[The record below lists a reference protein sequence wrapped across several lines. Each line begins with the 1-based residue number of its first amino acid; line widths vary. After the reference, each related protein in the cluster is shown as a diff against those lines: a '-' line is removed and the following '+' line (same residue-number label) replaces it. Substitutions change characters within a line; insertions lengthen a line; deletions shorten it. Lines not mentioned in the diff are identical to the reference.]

1 MKIFILLISLCFLS
15 CNRSPSITDQDLDGN
30 VLFDLSLYQPEKYL
44 VSAYKPNPSD
54 QEKQIPVLIAAHGY
68 SASTFEWDELRKY
81 ADSVKSGILI
91 SQVLLGGHGRTYVDF
106 KNSTWRDWQASILL
120 EYKKLVQA
128 GYTNIS
134 FIGSSTGCPLILNL
148 LYENSLSQIP
158 PNQII
163 LIDPIIIPSNK
174 ILSLAGIVGPMI
186 GYTSVDFDSELERK
200 HWYHYRPQETLQ
212 ELLDIITVVRKELE
226 SGIALPPLTDL
237 SIYKSKYDEVA
248 DRISGIL
255 IYNGIESNT
264 MNSKEIDMV
273 NSHIHVMTRL
283 QGRNNITD
291 NDISIQKM
299 LFNQIIEKTK
309 KTKK

>member
-1 MKIFILLISLCFLS
+1 MKIIILLISLCFLS

-68 SASTFEWDELRKY
+68 SACTFEWDELRKC

-91 SQVLLGGHGRTYVDF
+91 SQVLLGGHGRTYEDF

-158 PNQII
+158 PNQIL

-226 SGIALPPLTDL
+226 SGIALPALTDL

-255 IYNGIESNT
+255 IYNGIESNS
-264 MNSKEIDMV
+264 MNSKEIYMV

-291 NDISIQKM
+291 NNISIQKM
-299 LFNQIIEKTK
+299 IFNQIIEKTN

>member
-54 QEKQIPVLIAAHGY
+54 KEKQIPVLIAAHGY

-91 SQVLLGGHGRTYVDF
+91 SQVLLGGHGRTYEDF
-106 KNSTWRDWQASILL
+106 KNSTWRDWQESILL

-226 SGIALPPLTDL
+226 SGIALPALTDL

-248 DRISGIL
+248 DRVSGIL
-255 IYNGIESNT
+255 IYNGIESNS
-264 MNSKEIDMV
+264 MNSKEIYMV

-283 QGRNNITD
+283 QGRNNIID

-299 LFNQIIEKTK
+299 IFNQIIEKIN

>member
-1 MKIFILLISLCFLS
+1 MKIIILLISLCILS

-81 ADSVKSGILI
+81 ADSVKSGILL
-91 SQVLLGGHGRTYVDF
+91 SQVLLGGHGRTYEDF

-148 LYENSLSQIP
+148 LYENYLSQIP
-158 PNQII
+158 PNQIL

-226 SGIALPPLTDL
+226 TGIALLPLTDL

-248 DRISGIL
+248 DRVSGIL
-255 IYNGIESNT
+255 IYNGIESNS
-264 MNSKEIDMV
+264 MNSKEIYMV

-299 LFNQIIEKTK
+299 IFNQIIEKTN

>member
-1 MKIFILLISLCFLS
+1 MKIIILLISLCFLS

-44 VSAYKPNPSD
+44 VSAYNPNPSD

-91 SQVLLGGHGRTYVDF
+91 SQVLLGGHGRTYEDF

-148 LYENSLSQIP
+148 LNENSLSQIP

-174 ILSLAGIVGPMI
+174 MLSLAGIVGPMI

-226 SGIALPPLTDL
+226 SGIALPALTDV
-237 SIYKSKYDEVA
+237 SIYKSTYDEVA
-248 DRISGIL
+248 DRVSGIL
-255 IYNGIESNT
+255 IYNGIKSNT
-264 MNSKEIDMV
+264 MNSKEIFMV

-283 QGRNNITD
+283 QGRNNISN
-291 NDISIQKM
+291 NDISIQK
-299 LFNQIIEKTK
+299 LIFNQIIEKTN

>member
-1 MKIFILLISLCFLS
+1 MKIFILLISFCFLS

-91 SQVLLGGHGRTYVDF
+91 SQVLLGGHGRTYQDF

-148 LYENSLSQIP
+148 LYENYLSQIP
-158 PNQII
+158 PNQIL

-248 DRISGIL
+248 DRVSGIL
-255 IYNGIESNT
+255 IYNGIESNS
-264 MNSKEIDMV
+264 MNSKEIYMV

-299 LFNQIIEKTK
+299 IFNQIIEKTN

>member
-1 MKIFILLISLCFLS
+1 MKIITLLISLCILS
-15 CNRSPSITDQDLDGN
+15 CNRTPSITDQDLDGN

-81 ADSVKSGILI
+81 ADSIKSGILI
-91 SQVLLGGHGRTYVDF
+91 SQVLLGGHGRTYQDF

-226 SGIALPPLTDL
+226 SGIALPALTDV
-237 SIYKSKYDEVA
+237 SIYKSTYDEVA
-248 DRISGIL
+248 DRVSGIL
-255 IYNGIESNT
+255 IYNGIKSNT
-264 MNSKEIDMV
+264 MNSKEIYMI

-283 QGRNNITD
+283 QGRNNISS
-291 NDISIQKM
+291 NDISIQK
-299 LFNQIIEKTK
+299 LIFNQIIEKTN

>member
-1 MKIFILLISLCFLS
+1 MKIIILLISLCFLS

-54 QEKQIPVLIAAHGY
+54 QEMQIPVLIAAHGY

-91 SQVLLGGHGRTYVDF
+91 SQVLLGGHGRTYDDF

-226 SGIALPPLTDL
+226 SGIALPALTDL

-248 DRISGIL
+248 DRISGVL
-255 IYNGIESNT
+255 IYNGIESNS

-299 LFNQIIEKTK
+299 IFNQIIEKTN

>member
-1 MKIFILLISLCFLS
+1 MKIIILLISLCFLS
-15 CNRSPSITDQDLDGN
+15 CNRTPSITDQDLDGN

-91 SQVLLGGHGRTYVDF
+91 SQVLLGGHGRTYEDF

-158 PNQII
+158 PNQIL

-226 SGIALPPLTDL
+226 SGIALPAQTDL

-255 IYNGIESNT
+255 IYNGIESNS
-264 MNSKEIDMV
+264 MNSKEIYMV

-291 NDISIQKM
+291 NNISIQKM
-299 LFNQIIEKTK
+299 IFNQIIEKTN

>member
-1 MKIFILLISLCFLS
+1 MKIIILLISLCFLS

-54 QEKQIPVLIAAHGY
+54 KEKQIPVLIAAHGY

-91 SQVLLGGHGRTYVDF
+91 SQVLLGGHGRTYEDF
-106 KNSTWRDWQASILL
+106 KNSTWRDWQESILL

-158 PNQII
+158 PNQIL

-226 SGIALPPLTDL
+226 SGIALPALTDL

-248 DRISGIL
+248 DRISGVL
-255 IYNGIESNT
+255 IYNGIESNS

-299 LFNQIIEKTK
+299 IFNQIIEKTN

>member
-91 SQVLLGGHGRTYVDF
+91 SQVLLGGHGRTYEDF
-106 KNSTWRDWQASILL
+106 KYSTWRDWQASILL

-148 LYENSLSQIP
+148 VYENTLSQIP

-226 SGIALPPLTDL
+226 SGIALPALTDL

-248 DRISGIL
+248 DRISGVL
-255 IYNGIESNT
+255 IYNGIESNS

-299 LFNQIIEKTK
+299 LFNQIIEKTN

>member
-1 MKIFILLISLCFLS
+1 MKIFILLISFCFLS

-91 SQVLLGGHGRTYVDF
+91 SQVLLGGHGRTYEDF

-158 PNQII
+158 PNQIL

-237 SIYKSKYDEVA
+237 SIYKSKHDEVA

-299 LFNQIIEKTK
+299 IFNQIIEKTN

>member
-1 MKIFILLISLCFLS
+1 MKIIILLISLCILS
-15 CNRSPSITDQDLDGN
+15 CNRTPSITDQDLDGN

-81 ADSVKSGILI
+81 ADSIKSGILI
-91 SQVLLGGHGRTYVDF
+91 SQVLLGGHGRTYQDF

-226 SGIALPPLTDL
+226 SGIALPALTDV
-237 SIYKSKYDEVA
+237 SIYKSTYDEVA
-248 DRISGIL
+248 DRVSGIL
-255 IYNGIESNT
+255 IYNGIKSNT
-264 MNSKEIDMV
+264 MNSKEIYMI

-283 QGRNNITD
+283 QGRNNISS
-291 NDISIQKM
+291 NDISIQK
-299 LFNQIIEKTK
+299 LIFNQIIEKTN

>member
-1 MKIFILLISLCFLS
+1 MKIIILLISLCILS
-15 CNRSPSITDQDLDGN
+15 CNRSPSITDEDLDGN

-81 ADSVKSGILI
+81 ADSVKSGIFI
-91 SQVLLGGHGRTYVDF
+91 SQVLLGGHGRTYEDF

-148 LYENSLSQIP
+148 LYENYLSQIP
-158 PNQII
+158 PNQIL

-248 DRISGIL
+248 DRVSGIL
-255 IYNGIESNT
+255 IYNGIESNS
-264 MNSKEIDMV
+264 MNSKEIYMV

-299 LFNQIIEKTK
+299 IFNQIIEKTN

>member
-1 MKIFILLISLCFLS
+1 MKIIILLISLCFLS

-91 SQVLLGGHGRTYVDF
+91 SQVLLGGHGRTYEDF

-226 SGIALPPLTDL
+226 SGIALPALTDL

>member
-1 MKIFILLISLCFLS
+1 MKIIILLISLCFLS

-54 QEKQIPVLIAAHGY
+54 QEKQIPILIAAHGY

-91 SQVLLGGHGRTYVDF
+91 SQVLLGGHGRTYDDF

-148 LYENSLSQIP
+148 LYENSLSQVP
-158 PNQII
+158 PNQIL

-255 IYNGIESNT
+255 IYNGIESNS
-264 MNSKEIDMV
+264 MSSKEIYMV

-291 NDISIQKM
+291 NNISIQKM
-299 LFNQIIEKTK
+299 IFNQIIEKTN

>member
-1 MKIFILLISLCFLS
+1 MKIIILLISLCFLS

-91 SQVLLGGHGRTYVDF
+91 SQVLLGGHGRTYEDF

-148 LYENSLSQIP
+148 VYENTLSQIP

-248 DRISGIL
+248 DRISGVL
-255 IYNGIESNT
+255 IYNGIESNS
-264 MNSKEIDMV
+264 MNSKEIEMV

>member
-1 MKIFILLISLCFLS
+1 MKIFILLISFCFLS

-91 SQVLLGGHGRTYVDF
+91 SQVLLGGHGRTYEDF

>member
-1 MKIFILLISLCFLS
+1 MKIIILLISLCFLS

-81 ADSVKSGILI
+81 ADSIKSGILI
-91 SQVLLGGHGRTYVDF
+91 SQVLLGGHGRTYQDF

-174 ILSLAGIVGPMI
+174 ILSLAGIVGPII

-226 SGIALPPLTDL
+226 SGIALPALTDV
-237 SIYKSKYDEVA
+237 SIYKSTYDEVA
-248 DRISGIL
+248 DRVSGIL
-255 IYNGIESNT
+255 IYNGIKSNT
-264 MNSKEIDMV
+264 MNSKEIYMI

-283 QGRNNITD
+283 QGRNNISS
-291 NDISIQKM
+291 NDISIQK
-299 LFNQIIEKTK
+299 LIFNQIIEKTN

>member
-1 MKIFILLISLCFLS
+1 MKIIILLISLCFLS

-44 VSAYKPNPSD
+44 VSTYKPNPSD

-81 ADSVKSGILI
+81 ADSIKSGILI
-91 SQVLLGGHGRTYVDF
+91 SQVLLGGHGRTYQDF

-174 ILSLAGIVGPMI
+174 ILSLAGIVGPII

-226 SGIALPPLTDL
+226 SGIALPALTDV
-237 SIYKSKYDEVA
+237 SIYKSTYDEVA
-248 DRISGIL
+248 DRVSGIL
-255 IYNGIESNT
+255 IYNGIKSNT
-264 MNSKEIDMV
+264 MNSKEIYMV

-283 QGRNNITD
+283 QGRNNISS
-291 NDISIQKM
+291 NDISIQK
-299 LFNQIIEKTK
+299 LIFNQIIEKTN

>member
-91 SQVLLGGHGRTYVDF
+91 SQVLLGGHGKTYDDF

-148 LYENSLSQIP
+148 LYENTLSQIP

-237 SIYKSKYDEVA
+237 SIYKSKHDEVA

>member
-1 MKIFILLISLCFLS
+1 MKIIILLISLCFLS

-91 SQVLLGGHGRTYVDF
+91 SQVLLGGHGRTYEDF

-255 IYNGIESNT
+255 IYNGIKSNT

-299 LFNQIIEKTK
+299 IFNQIIEKTN

>member
-30 VLFDLSLYQPEKYL
+30 VLFDPSLYQPEKYL

-91 SQVLLGGHGRTYVDF
+91 SQVLLGGHGRTYEDF

-226 SGIALPPLTDL
+226 SGIALPALTDL

-248 DRISGIL
+248 DRISGVL
-255 IYNGIESNT
+255 IYNGIESNS

-299 LFNQIIEKTK
+299 IFNQIIEKTN

>member
-1 MKIFILLISLCFLS
+1 MKNIVNVFPQIILNKVDYEHTPLPKYWNLSSTHENDINKIIKDYYAKLRIFYDDA
-15 CNRSPSITDQDLDGN
+15 SITA
-30 VLFDLSLYQPEKYL
+30 VLQTINSSCKYL
-44 VSAYKPNPSD
+44 LMLALGTPTLTDISYKESKTYTIFD
-54 QEKQIPVLIAAHGY
+54 K
-68 SASTFEWDELRKY
+68 
-81 ADSVKSGILI
+81 
-91 SQVLLGGHGRTYVDF
+91 RT
-106 KNSTWRDWQASILL
+106 SL
-120 EYKKLVQA
+120 
-128 GYTNIS
+128 
-134 FIGSSTGCPLILNL
+134 L
-148 LYENSLSQIP
+148 LYENYLSQIP
-158 PNQII
+158 PNQIL

-255 IYNGIESNT
+255 IYNGIKSNT

-299 LFNQIIEKTK
+299 IFNQIIEKTN

>member
-1 MKIFILLISLCFLS
+1 MKIIILLISLCFLS

-91 SQVLLGGHGRTYVDF
+91 SQVLLGGHGRTYEDF

-148 LYENSLSQIP
+148 VYENTLSQIP

-255 IYNGIESNT
+255 IYNGIKSNT

>member
-1 MKIFILLISLCFLS
+1 MKILLFILLLFITS
-15 CNRSPSITDQDLDGN
+15 CNNTPSITDQDLDGN
-30 VLFDLSLYQPEKYL
+30 VLFDPSLYQPEKYL

-54 QEKQIPVLIAAHGY
+54 QEKQMPVLIAAHGY

-91 SQVLLGGHGRTYVDF
+91 SQVLLGGHGRTYADF

-158 PNQII
+158 PHQII
-163 LIDPIIIPSNK
+163 LIDPIIVPSNK

-212 ELLDIITVVRKELE
+212 ELLDIITEVRQELE
-226 SGIALPPLTDL
+226 SGITLPTQTDI
-237 SIYKSKYDEVA
+237 SIYKSIYDEVA

-255 IYNGIESNT
+255 IYNGIKSNP
-264 MNSKEIDMV
+264 MSSKDIYMI
-273 NSHIHVMTRL
+273 NSHVHVMTRL

-291 NDISIQKM
+291 NDISIQKNI
-299 LFNQIIEKTK
+299 FNQIIEKTN

>member
-1 MKIFILLISLCFLS
+1 MKILLFILLLFITS
-15 CNRSPSITDQDLDGN
+15 CNNTPSITDQDLDGN
-30 VLFDLSLYQPEKYL
+30 VLFDPSLYQPEKYL

-54 QEKQIPVLIAAHGY
+54 QEKQMPVLIAAHGY
-68 SASTFEWDELRKY
+68 SASTFEWDELRKF

-91 SQVLLGGHGRTYVDF
+91 SQVLLGGHGRTYADF

-158 PNQII
+158 PHQII
-163 LIDPIIIPSNK
+163 LIDPIIVPSNK
-174 ILSLAGIVGPMI
+174 MLSLAGIVGPMI

-212 ELLDIITVVRKELE
+212 ELLDIITEVRQELE
-226 SGIALPPLTDL
+226 SGITLPTQTDI
-237 SIYKSKYDEVA
+237 SIYKSIYDEVA

-255 IYNGIESNT
+255 IYNGIKSNP
-264 MNSKEIDMV
+264 MSSKDIYMI
-273 NSHIHVMTRL
+273 NSHVHVMTRL

-291 NDISIQKM
+291 NDISIQKNI
-299 LFNQIIEKTK
+299 FNQIIEKTN

>member
-1 MKIFILLISLCFLS
+1 
-15 CNRSPSITDQDLDGN
+15 
-30 VLFDLSLYQPEKYL
+30 

-91 SQVLLGGHGRTYVDF
+91 SQVLLGGHGRTYEDF

-163 LIDPIIIPSNK
+163 LIDPIIIPSIK

-226 SGIALPPLTDL
+226 SGIALPALTDL

-248 DRISGIL
+248 DRISGVL
-255 IYNGIESNT
+255 IYNGIESNS

-299 LFNQIIEKTK
+299 LFNQIIEKTN

>member
-1 MKIFILLISLCFLS
+1 MKIIILLISLCIFS

-91 SQVLLGGHGRTYVDF
+91 SQVLLGGHGRTYEDF

-226 SGIALPPLTDL
+226 SGIALPALTDL

-248 DRISGIL
+248 DRISGVL
-255 IYNGIESNT
+255 IYNGIESNS

>member
-1 MKIFILLISLCFLS
+1 MKIITLLISLCILS
-15 CNRSPSITDQDLDGN
+15 CNRTPSITDQDLDGN

-81 ADSVKSGILI
+81 ADSIKSGTLI
-91 SQVLLGGHGRTYVDF
+91 SQVLLGGHGRTYQDF

-226 SGIALPPLTDL
+226 SGIALPALTDV
-237 SIYKSKYDEVA
+237 SIYKSTYDEVA
-248 DRISGIL
+248 DRVSGIL
-255 IYNGIESNT
+255 IYNGIKSNT
-264 MNSKEIDMV
+264 MNSKEIFMV

-283 QGRNNITD
+283 QGRNNISS
-291 NDISIQKM
+291 NDISIQK
-299 LFNQIIEKTK
+299 LIFNQIIEKTN

>member
-1 MKIFILLISLCFLS
+1 MKIIILLISLCFLS

-81 ADSVKSGILI
+81 ADSLKSGILI
-91 SQVLLGGHGRTYVDF
+91 SQVLLGGHGRTYEDF

-148 LYENSLSQIP
+148 LYENTLSQIP

-226 SGIALPPLTDL
+226 SGIVLPALTDL

-255 IYNGIESNT
+255 IYNGIESNS

-299 LFNQIIEKTK
+299 LFNQIIEKTN

>member
-1 MKIFILLISLCFLS
+1 MKIIILLISLCFLS

-30 VLFDLSLYQPEKYL
+30 VLFDLSLYQPDKYL

-81 ADSVKSGILI
+81 ADSLKSGILI
-91 SQVLLGGHGRTYVDF
+91 SQVLLGGHGRTYEDF

-248 DRISGIL
+248 DRISGVL
-255 IYNGIESNT
+255 IYNGIESNS

-299 LFNQIIEKTK
+299 IFNQIIEKTK

>member
-1 MKIFILLISLCFLS
+1 MKIFILLISFCFLS

-91 SQVLLGGHGRTYVDF
+91 SQVLLGGHGRTYEDF

-148 LYENSLSQIP
+148 VYENTLSQIP

-299 LFNQIIEKTK
+299 IFNQIIEKTN

>member
-91 SQVLLGGHGRTYVDF
+91 SQVLLGGHGRTYEDF

>member
-1 MKIFILLISLCFLS
+1 MKIITLLISLCILS
-15 CNRSPSITDQDLDGN
+15 CNRTPSITDQDLDGN

-81 ADSVKSGILI
+81 ADSIKSGTLI
-91 SQVLLGGHGRTYVDF
+91 SQVLLGGHGRTYQDF

-174 ILSLAGIVGPMI
+174 ILSLAGIVGPII

-226 SGIALPPLTDL
+226 SGIALPALTDV
-237 SIYKSKYDEVA
+237 SIYKSTYDEVA
-248 DRISGIL
+248 DRVSGIL
-255 IYNGIESNT
+255 IYNGIKSNT
-264 MNSKEIDMV
+264 MNSKEIYMI

-283 QGRNNITD
+283 QGRNNISS
-291 NDISIQKM
+291 NDISIQK
-299 LFNQIIEKTK
+299 LIFNQIIEKTN

>member
-1 MKIFILLISLCFLS
+1 MKIIILLISLCFLS

-91 SQVLLGGHGRTYVDF
+91 SQVLLGGHGRTYEDF

-158 PNQII
+158 PNQIL

-226 SGIALPPLTDL
+226 SGIALPAQTDL

-255 IYNGIESNT
+255 IYNGIESNS
-264 MNSKEIDMV
+264 MNSKEIYMV

-299 LFNQIIEKTK
+299 IFNQIIEKTN

>member
-1 MKIFILLISLCFLS
+1 MKIIILLISLCFLS

-91 SQVLLGGHGRTYVDF
+91 SQVLLGGHGRTYEDF

-158 PNQII
+158 PNQIL

-226 SGIALPPLTDL
+226 SGIALPALTDL

-248 DRISGIL
+248 DRISGVL
-255 IYNGIESNT
+255 IYNGIESNS

-299 LFNQIIEKTK
+299 IFNQIIEKTN